1 MKTVRKASL
10 QTSNMA
16 YFGLEKRILI
26 KIKGGLKPSGDGY
39 QVIKQQFNIDGI
51 PLLRSTNKSFWVI
64 SCRVV
69 NSVND
74 SPFAVAIFCGSSK
87 PKSAKKFRDT
97 FIKELRKLTDE
108 GILVDGNVMGIRT
121 ESFICDA
128 PARSFVKGI
137 VGHGGYSGCKRCCQR
152 GVHF

>member
-1 MKTVRKASL
+1 
-10 QTSNMA
+10 MA

-26 KIKGGLKPSGDGY
+26 KIKDGLKPSGDGY

-51 PLLRSTNKSFWVI
+51 PLHRK
-64 SCRVV
+64 
-69 NSVND
+69 
-74 SPFAVAIFCGSSK
+74 
-87 PKSAKKFRDT
+87 
-97 FIKELRKLTDE
+97 LRKLTDE

-137 VGHGGYSGCKRCCQR
+137 VGHGGYSGC
-152 GVHF
+152 